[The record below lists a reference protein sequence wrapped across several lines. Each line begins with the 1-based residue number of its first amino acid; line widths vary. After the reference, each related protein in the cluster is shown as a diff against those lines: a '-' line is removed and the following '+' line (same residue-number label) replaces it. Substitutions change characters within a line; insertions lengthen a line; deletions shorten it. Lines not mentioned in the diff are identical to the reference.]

1 MLDHG
6 NHPRVRIQGFQLLLL
21 WLNDQ
26 TMELDECIHLYSN
39 AISLDLFLHDQKMTV
54 SPKMNGTD
62 AETHVIGTEHHA
74 LASPEIGT
82 RFIASIRPP
91 GHFIPHS
98 ASHQSLP

>member
-39 AISLDLFLHDQKMTV
+39 AISLDLFLLDQMRNVDEEDDLQRK
-54 SPKMNGTD
+54 SYILGQK
-62 AETHVIGTEHHA
+62 
-74 LASPEIGT
+74 L
-82 RFIASIRPP
+82 IR
-91 GHFIPHS
+91 GRNIK
-98 ASHQSLP
+98 